1 MSERSLRRRISV
13 SNRRATRLQHH
24 PSPPPHRRTLAAHR
38 RSSNPSS
45 PTTTDILQRYESEP
59 TLWTVGFA
67 GAVSYGDDSESDD
80 AGVRRRV
87 FPSPDVHGH
96 LLFYRVAVA
105 SEISSKFGGT
115 RYDQFLSLASHP
127 NTTQML
133 IFGEFRSAGYSKDA
147 KVVVNVTVEGSPGPI
162 RTLVKLGANVE
173 DTIKLVINKYSE
185 EGRRPHLDQDAVS
198 TFELHHS
205 YFSLASLNKWDVIGD
220 VGSRSFYLRRGN
232 SDRSS
237 SSGKEMISASF
248 PSEIVSVTRG
258 STSLPHTPSSFFFLP
273 PFIARKINKIIRR
286 TRKLW
291 KILGCLHCS

>member
-1 MSERSLRRRISV
+1 MSERSLRRRIPV

-67 GAVSYGDDSESDD
+67 GAVSYGYDRNLTTPESD
-80 AGVRRRV
+80 AV
-87 FPSPDVHGH
+87 FFRLRTCTDIFSSTELLLPPRSPRNLEV
-96 LLFYRVAVA
+96 
-105 SEISSKFGGT
+105 
-115 RYDQFLSLASHP
+115 
-127 NTTQML
+127 
-133 IFGEFRSAGYSKDA
+133 
-147 KVVVNVTVEGSPGPI
+147 PG
-162 RTLVKLGANVE
+162 
-173 DTIKLVINKYSE
+173 
-185 EGRRPHLDQDAVS
+185 
-198 TFELHHS
+198 
-205 YFSLASLNKWDVIGD
+205 LNKWDVIGD

-248 PSEIVSVTRG
+248 PSEIVSATRG

>member
-1 MSERSLRRRISV
+1 MSERSLRRRIPV

-67 GAVSYGDDSESDD
+67 GAVSYGDDRNLTTPDSD
-80 AGVRRRV
+80 AV
-87 FPSPDVHGH
+87 FFRLRTCTDIFSSTELLLPPRSPRNLEV
-96 LLFYRVAVA
+96 
-105 SEISSKFGGT
+105 
-115 RYDQFLSLASHP
+115 P
-127 NTTQML
+127 
-133 IFGEFRSAGYSKDA
+133 GYSKDA

-185 EGRRPHLDQDAVS
+185 EGRRPRLDQDAVS

-248 PSEIVSVTRG
+248 PSEIVSATRG

>member
-1 MSERSLRRRISV
+1 MSERSLRRRIPV
-13 SNRRATRLQHH
+13 SNRRTTRLQHH

-67 GAVSYGDDSESDD
+67 GAVSYTDIFSSTELLLPP
-80 AGVRRRV
+80 R
-87 FPSPDVHGH
+87 SPRNLEV
-96 LLFYRVAVA
+96 
-105 SEISSKFGGT
+105 
-115 RYDQFLSLASHP
+115 P
-127 NTTQML
+127 
-133 IFGEFRSAGYSKDA
+133 GYSKDA

-173 DTIKLVINKYSE
+173 DTIKLVINKYKE

-248 PSEIVSVTRG
+248 PSEIVSATRG

>member
-105 SEISSKFGGT
+105 SEISSKFG
-115 RYDQFLSLASHP
+115 
-127 NTTQML
+127 
-133 IFGEFRSAGYSKDA
+133 GYSKDA

>member
-115 RYDQFLSLASHP
+115 RISLVLS
-127 NTTQML
+127 
-133 IFGEFRSAGYSKDA
+133 RSAGYSKDA

-220 VGSRSFYLRRGN
+220 VGSRSFYLRREN

>member
-115 RYDQFLSLASHP
+115 K
-127 NTTQML
+127 
-133 IFGEFRSAGYSKDA
+133 SAGYSKDA